1 MTALVRG
8 CGRKACQAVAPA
20 EGNGD
25 GRVKRLVR
33 EHSNSYDIFILV
45 LTVMSLAI
53 MVMLILPLAPAELDT
68 LRVYDNIICVVFIG
82 DFLFTLSGSHPRSAY
97 VVGRKGWIDL
107 LGSVPSL
114 GVFPALGLL
123 RLFRLFRLARIS
135 RMLRGQR
142 KKELISDIVHNR
154 GRYATLITLLLAML
168 VLVSSSLLVL
178 QFEYRSPNANITT
191 GGDALWWAVVTIT
204 TVGYGDKYPV
214 TELGR
219 AVAVYVMFAGVGIIG
234 ALASILASLLVSPT
248 SADTDESEAVS
259 TETGDPA
266 GQMSAV
272 DSSPVDPSAV
282 TLAPHLPPPS
292 LHRPAPRWHRPAHRW
307 RSCVDR
313 WPLCPRR
320 WAERGAR
327 PRAEP
332 LRRYRPSPRGGRG
345 RERRPDPRP
354 ATGRSFPYTQKR

>member
-1 MTALVRG
+1 MTVESTAT
-8 CGRKACQAVAPA
+8 
-20 EGNGD
+20 
-25 GRVKRLVR
+25 VR

-154 GRYATLITLLLAML
+154 GAYATLITLLLAML

-191 GGDALWWAVVTIT
+191 GWRRAVV
-204 TVGYGDKYPV
+204 GSRD
-214 TELGR
+214 
-219 AVAVYVMFAGVGIIG
+219 
-234 ALASILASLLVSPT
+234 
-248 SADTDESEAVS
+248 
-259 TETGDPA
+259 
-266 GQMSAV
+266 
-272 DSSPVDPSAV
+272 
-282 TLAPHLPPPS
+282 HH
-292 LHRPAPRWHRPAHRW
+292 HRR
-307 RSCVDR
+307 
-313 WPLCPRR
+313 
-320 WAERGAR
+320 
-327 PRAEP
+327 
-332 LRRYRPSPRGGRG
+332 LR
-345 RERRPDPRP
+345 
-354 ATGRSFPYTQKR
+354 